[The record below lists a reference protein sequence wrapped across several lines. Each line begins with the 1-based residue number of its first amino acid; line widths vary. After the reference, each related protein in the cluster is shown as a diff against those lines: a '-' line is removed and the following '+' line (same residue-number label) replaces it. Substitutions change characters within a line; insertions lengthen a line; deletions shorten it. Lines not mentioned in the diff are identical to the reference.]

1 MLVQQRTINHPVSMS
16 GVGLHTGNIC
26 TLTFKPA
33 PENYGIRWR
42 RVDLPGEPEV
52 PADVDHVVD
61 IARGTTI
68 ELGAARVHTVE
79 HVMAAL
85 TGLQIDNVLIEL
97 DNNEPPVGDGSAKP
111 YVDCLLKAG
120 FYLMILGAL
129 GAVAAFL
136 TGMFLTSHPSEGE
149 IMSIFEKHETGAW
162 ITLVTICIGVLLR
175 IYLAVT
181 KKEQTSLKWIVFAL
195 YCAAFGAVAVTGHL
209 GGYMVYNY
217 MIGL

>member
-1 MLVQQRTINHPVSMS
+1 MFNPSHFHPVI
-16 GVGLHTGNIC
+16 VHFPIALILTGF
-26 TLTFKPA
+26 L
-33 PENYGIRWR
+33 
-42 RVDLPGEPEV
+42 
-52 PADVDHVVD
+52 ADV
-61 IARGTTI
+61 IFLLYKKEI
-68 ELGAARVHTVE
+68 
-79 HVMAAL
+79 
-85 TGLQIDNVLIEL
+85 
-97 DNNEPPVGDGSAKP
+97 
-111 YVDCLLKAG
+111 CLLKAG